1 MKRLLLTFAGF
12 ISFTS
17 ATIAQTYEGAIA
29 SRALF
34 FNQTGLVDTSTLS
47 LTPQGEGNLYAQS
60 GSMNNTVSFEG
71 KFYQVYNSGTELRFR
86 KSSDGENWE
95 APISIADNSNPQGV
109 PVTTNITVWREG
121 NMVKVGIL
129 YSYLYTGNLA
139 PQAKFCL
146 STNGGVSFQNPI
158 VLSSNLNNNTT
169 FDLLTWNI
177 DSRGDTL
184 LAMWAIYYDDNGSLD
199 WDTWCSASTDG
210 GISWTPMSFVNE
222 GLQFSAIGD
231 CAINENGVFYAVIA
245 ECDVFGSNLELKTSV
260 DFGQNWQTYTENFT
274 DHPLFVLPGH
284 RVSNPQLNIEGD
296 KILVS
301 YTHQQFYLDEIGLA
315 HRLDFFADLW
325 ETYTISDVDTLHS
338 SDAIS
343 NQAFIPET
351 HTALARG
358 SNNRIYVVWSDSR
371 EFNSPTLGGCF
382 FNTYISWSDDEGLTW
397 APNYKVSLE
406 SNFNQDY
413 NVFADLAVSKGL
425 QGDTVLVSWNTY
437 RFILP
442 GCTDPLSCSY
452 NPDATVDDNSCSY
465 PGNPCDDGNE
475 FTQNEVYDE
484 ECFCT
489 GTVGMNDSELHIRV
503 YPNPNK
509 GLFFVELPEEIE
521 IDKMVIRDISGRIIK
536 QIEANQL
543 ITSIDLSAF
552 DNGYYLVQFI
562 GSTAIE
568 TQKIQVL
575 K

>member
-1 MKRLLLTFAGF
+1 MLSR
-12 ISFTS
+12 
-17 ATIAQTYEGAIA
+17 QTVILA
-29 SRALF
+29 
-34 FNQTGLVDTSTLS
+34 V
-47 LTPQGEGNLYAQS
+47 
-60 GSMNNTVSFEG
+60 
-71 KFYQVYNSGTELRFR
+71 SGTPCGLEL
-86 KSSDGENWE
+86 S
-95 APISIADNSNPQGV
+95 
-109 PVTTNITVWREG
+109 
-121 NMVKVGIL
+121 
-129 YSYLYTGNLA
+129 
-139 PQAKFCL
+139 
-146 STNGGVSFQNPI
+146 
-158 VLSSNLNNNTT
+158 
-169 FDLLTWNI
+169 
-177 DSRGDTL
+177 
-184 LAMWAIYYDDNGSLD
+184 AIEMG
-199 WDTWCSASTDG
+199 ASQF
-210 GISWTPMSFVNE
+210 SPSMLFLKRFVNG

-260 DFGQNWQTYTENFT
+260 DLGQNWQTYTDNFT
-274 DHPLFVLPGH
+274 DHPLFTLPGH

-325 ETYTISDVDTLHS
+325 ETYTISDVDTLHL

-343 NQAFIPET
+343 NQAIIPEI

-371 EFNSPTLGGCF
+371 EFNTANLGSCF

-406 SNFNQDY
+406 SNFNQAY
-413 NVFADLAVSKGL
+413 NVFADLAVSKGP

-442 GCTDPLSCSY
+442 GCTDPLSCSF
-452 NPDATVDDNSCSY
+452 NPDATVNDNSCAY
-465 PGNPCDDGNE
+465 PGDPCDDGNE

-489 GTVGMNDSELHIRV
+489 VTVGMNESKLNIII
-503 YPNPNK
+503 YPNPNR
-509 GLFFVELPEEIE
+509 GLFFIELPSEVA
-521 IDKMVIRDISGRIIK
+521 IDKIVIYDISGRIIK
-536 QIEANQL
+536 QIEATQL

-552 DNGYYLVQFI
+552 ENGYYLVQFI
-562 GSTAIE
+562 GLTAIE